1 MGITRWLQSTYYDIF
16 DKIRE
21 NMRNIRL
28 IFRYFDYIILALVAL
43 ATAILVCS
51 CQPVRYIP
59 VETVKTD
66 SVRVVDVQKDSI
78 YVRDSILIRTKA
90 DTIYVTKWRTE
101 YREALKVD
109 TFLVQ
114 RVDSINTIVEVE
126 KKLTKIQQLKM
137 DVGAGVLWAIPIL
150 IAIFVFYWKFKK

>member
-1 MGITRWLQSTYYDIF
+1 
-16 DKIRE
+16 
-21 NMRNIRL
+21 
-28 IFRYFDYIILALVAL
+28 
-43 ATAILVCS
+43 
-51 CQPVRYIP
+51 VRYIP

>member
-1 MGITRWLQSTYYDIF
+1 MGIIRWLQSTYYDIF

-51 CQPVRYIP
+51 CQSVRYVP